1 MNITHLWIHTMK
13 PVSSLLSFTLLGLLS
28 FQLHADW
35 SGNVTVQDR
44 YFIDN
49 ALTTNSAQ
57 HENYL
62 SLSSEVEF
70 YRAWNNDESSINITP
85 FFRVDQYDEER
96 THGDLREMYYQQT
109 FDTWELRLGISKV
122 YWGVTESQHLV
133 DVINQTDS
141 IESIDGEDK
150 LGQPMIMA
158 SFEKD
163 WGTVDVFILPYF
175 RERTFQGIEGRP
187 RTSLVVDTDQV
198 SYESSDEEQNI
209 DYALRWFH
217 FIGDLEIGLSY
228 FNGTSRE
235 PLFKLAN
242 NNGSA
247 VLIPHYPLMQ
257 QAGLDAQLTTE
268 EWLWKLEVI
277 ARDWQAF
284 NATNTQLIDQ
294 SFIALTGGFEYTF
307 VGIADSDADL
317 GLVTEYLYDDRN
329 KQASSF
335 FQNDLLVGL
344 RLAMNDAESSE
355 ALLGV
360 IYDLDYQEYLVSL
373 EASRRIAD
381 SWKGTLEIRTFGK
394 INNNSLLSGNA
405 KDDFIQLDIAYYF

>member
-1 MNITHLWIHTMK
+1 MK
-13 PVSSLLSFTLLGLLS
+13 AISSLLSFSLLGLLS
-28 FQLHADW
+28 FQLHAEW

-44 YFIDN
+44 YFIDD
-49 ALTTNSAQ
+49 ALTTNSSQ
-57 HENYL
+57 HDNYL

-70 YRAWNNDESSINITP
+70 YNAWNNDDSSITITP
-85 FFRVDQYDEER
+85 FVRVDQHDEER
-96 THGDLREMYYQQT
+96 THGDLREMYYQQI
-109 FDTWELRLGISKV
+109 FDTWELRVGISKV

-141 IESIDGEDK
+141 IESTDGEDK
-150 LGQPMIMA
+150 LGQPMIKA

-163 WGTVDVFILPYF
+163 WGTVDVFVLPYF

-187 RTSLVVDTDQV
+187 RTSLIVDTDQV

-217 FIGDLEIGLSY
+217 FIGDIEIGLSY

-235 PLFKLAN
+235 PLLRPGN
-242 NNGSA
+242 SNGSA
-247 VLIPHYPLMQ
+247 VLTPHYPLMQ
-257 QAGLDAQLTTE
+257 QVGLDAQLTTE

-277 ARDWQAF
+277 ARDWQTF
-284 NATNTQLIDQ
+284 DTSGTQLIDQ
-294 SFIALTGGFEYTF
+294 NFIALTGGFEYTF

-335 FQNDLLVGL
+335 FQNDMLVAL
-344 RLAMNDAESSE
+344 RLAVNDAESTE

-360 IYDLDYQEYLVSL
+360 IYDLDYQEYLISL
-373 EASRRIAD
+373 EASRRFVD
-381 SWKGTLEIRTFGK
+381 SWTATLEVRTFNK
-394 INNNSLLSGNA
+394 IDNDSLLNSIA
-405 KDDFIQLDIAYYF
+405 KDDFIQLDIAYHF